1 MASAFDL
8 KMLGACGFDLD
19 LVWFNVRVREDVNN
33 RYGAARSV
41 NPQQL
46 NGRYTQATEATNKMM
61 CCVEHW
67 NTTLTTGLKRGS
79 IGFVFCGA

>member
-8 KMLGACGFDLD
+8 KMLGACGFDLN
-19 LVWFNVRVREDVNN
+19 LVWFNVRVRDSVDN

-41 NPQQL
+41 NPKQL
-46 NGRYTQATEATNKMM
+46 NGRYTQATEATNKML
-61 CCVEHW
+61 CCAEHLEHNSYHW
-67 NTTLTTGLKRGS
+67 PKAWL